1 MSRTKETYDDFLEAF
16 LAGFAGTGLGGVRA
30 GRRYGGGRGGSC
42 FASPEHHDK
51 QRVRQNRID
60 YFVERPITKGEIMKR
75 MMQQFWKDTQGQD
88 LVEYALAAGLV
99 AVAAVA
105 CMPGLS
111 GTVNN
116 VFTKIGSIVSNNVK

>member
-1 MSRTKETYDDFLEAF
+1 MKKMRDCILR
-16 LAGFAGTGLGGVRA
+16 LAV
-30 GRRYGGGRGGSC
+30 
-42 FASPEHHDK
+42 
-51 QRVRQNRID
+51 
-60 YFVERPITKGEIMKR
+60 
-75 MMQQFWKDTQGQD
+75 WKDTSGQD

-116 VFTKIGSIVSNNVK
+116 VFTKIGSIVNAKVQ

>member
-1 MSRTKETYDDFLEAF
+1 MTRIREHFLK
-16 LAGFAGTGLGGVRA
+16 L
-30 GRRYGGGRGGSC
+30 
-42 FASPEHHDK
+42 
-51 QRVRQNRID
+51 
-60 YFVERPITKGEIMKR
+60 PIWE
-75 MMQQFWKDTQGQD
+75 DTSGQD

-116 VFTKIGSIVSNNVK
+116 VFTKIGSIINTNVH

>member
-1 MSRTKETYDDFLEAF
+1 
-16 LAGFAGTGLGGVRA
+16 
-30 GRRYGGGRGGSC
+30 
-42 FASPEHHDK
+42 
-51 QRVRQNRID
+51 
-60 YFVERPITKGEIMKR
+60 MKR
-75 MMQQFWKDTQGQD
+75 IHEQILKLAIWKDTSGQD

-116 VFTKIGSIVSNNVK
+116 VFTKIGSIVNSSVH

>member
-1 MSRTKETYDDFLEAF
+1 
-16 LAGFAGTGLGGVRA
+16 
-30 GRRYGGGRGGSC
+30 
-42 FASPEHHDK
+42 
-51 QRVRQNRID
+51 
-60 YFVERPITKGEIMKR
+60 MKR
-75 MMQQFWKDTQGQD
+75 IKDQVVNLRFWKDTRGQD

-116 VFTKIGSIVSNNVK
+116 VFTKIGSIINASVNTSGS